1 MPMVRHFA
9 NGFATVAARSA
20 SLILTLRL
28 RTLPAS
34 SVIASVESLDDLHG
48 GHRLVEDPSGVV
60 QNLEARES
68 LSLQL
73 AYVVLLCPAADLATL
88 VLRRR
93 TCRDKIGLG
102 ARVAALMGVIQMLG
116 GLGRRVVLLGIRR
129 VPANGLESAQE
140 DLEGL
145 RQDLYFGQEEA
156 LATLH
161 GPKHARLG
169 GGVAIVGVFAIIAVL
184 FVVRATRESKK
195 VFQKKKEKN
204 NQKRN
209 VERRSKKK
217 CKTKVK
223 KSFKSLKKK
232 SGKSL
237 KNNQKKLKKLKKK
250 QKMFLKSVWKT
261 KKKQKFKVKKNVKL

>member
-1 MPMVRHFA
+1 M
-9 NGFATVAARSA
+9 
-20 SLILTLRL
+20 
-28 RTLPAS
+28 
-34 SVIASVESLDDLHG
+34 
-48 GHRLVEDPSGVV
+48 

-116 GLGRRVVLLGIRR
+116 GLERRVVLLGIRR
-129 VPANGLESAQE
+129 FPANGLESAHE

-145 RQDLYFGQEEA
+145 RQDLYFGQKEA

-195 VFQKKKEKN
+195 SFSKKKKEN
-204 NQKRN
+204 VKRKA
-209 VERRSKKK
+209 KKFQ
-217 CKTKVK
+217 KVK
-223 KSFKSLKKK
+223 KEK
-232 SGKSL
+232 
-237 KNNQKKLKKLKKK
+237 
-250 QKMFLKSVWKT
+250 
-261 KKKQKFKVKKNVKL
+261 